1 MIVRR
6 AGGMTEFIPSPQ
18 EKRGGLVR
26 DHALELIENLHT
38 RLKRLEG
45 ALGLPLREALQF
57 DELLARIKQE
67 EDQARKLNEELL
79 AVGITHG
86 EEIET

>member
-26 DHALELIENLHT
+26 DHALGLIENLQA
-38 RLKRLEG
+38 RLKRLEA
-45 ALGLPLREALQF
+45 ALGLPLHDALQF
-57 DELLARIKQE
+57 DDLLERIRQE
-67 EDQARKLNEELL
+67 EDQAKKLNEELM
-79 AVGITHG
+79 AAGITHG